1 MKRYL
6 TLVFILLSLFFVAL
20 GLGLDLYW
28 SGIAGWGLAFIS
40 LIFAAYYTK
49 YIPNDKKENK
59 RK

>member
-6 TLVFILLSLFFVAL
+6 TSIFILLSIFFIFM
-20 GLGLDLYW
+20 GIKLDLYW
-28 SGIAGWGLAFIS
+28 SGIAGWGLAFIC

-49 YIPNDKKENK
+49 YIPNEKKKNK